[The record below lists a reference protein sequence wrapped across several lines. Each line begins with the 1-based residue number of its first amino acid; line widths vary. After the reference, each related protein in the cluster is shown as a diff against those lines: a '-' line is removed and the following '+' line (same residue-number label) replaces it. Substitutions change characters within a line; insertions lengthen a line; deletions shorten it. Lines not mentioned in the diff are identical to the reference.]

1 MRNVRSILSALIILG
16 IGGLVLM
23 VSMHKNTSWFL
34 REETV
39 DLTQSEDDRVAELR
53 SHIRE
58 DGPREA
64 FSSFA
69 RAMQPLSSKQQ
80 HPQAH
85 LFGRAL
91 YEETGLEGFSVCD
104 SQFSFGCFHEFIG
117 LAIEERGPEVIRSLN
132 EGCIQQG
139 SGNLGCQHGIGHG
152 VLAYAG
158 YREKD
163 LAEAVNLCRD
173 LKQSDPIGGCYGGM
187 YMEYNLH
194 TMKGEDARSRPYAY
208 ADRFK
213 PCSETSNLELRRSC
227 LYWQPQWWNQ
237 AMSAPDS
244 DESFEVMGRFCR
256 EAKELL
262 GVDEECFRGIG
273 NITSAAA
280 NFVPERTIELCKV
293 ATQST
298 QELLWCMSIVANHLN
313 TEASPAAAES
323 VCMIFES
330 MSIERDTCL
339 RWANNTFNI
348 VNPQ

>member
-1 MRNVRSILSALIILG
+1 MLLSTHG
-16 IGGLVLM
+16 PV
-23 VSMHKNTSWFL
+23 SWFD
-34 REETV
+34 RETPV
-39 DLTQSEDDRVAELR
+39 DVTQSDDERVAELR
-53 SHIRE
+53 ELIRE

-64 FSSFA
+64 SSSFA
-69 RAMQPLSSKQQ
+69 RSIQSLGSKLQ

-91 YEETGLEGFSVCD
+91 YEEVWLEGFAVCD
-104 SQFSFGCFHEFIG
+104 AQFSFGCFHEFIG
-117 LAIEERGPEVIRSLN
+117 LAIEERGPDVIRTLN

-158 YREKD
+158 YRDKD
-163 LAEAVNLCRD
+163 LAEAMSLCRD

-194 TMKGEDARSRPYAY
+194 TMKGSDARSRPYTY
-208 ADRFK
+208 SDRFK
-213 PCSETSNLELRRSC
+213 PCSETSDLEIRRSC

-237 AMSAPDS
+237 ATRVPDS
-244 DESFEVMGRFCR
+244 EESFEMMGRFCR
-256 EAKELL
+256 EAKNLL
-262 GVDEECFRGIG
+262 SVDRECFRGIG

-280 NFVPERTIELCKV
+280 NFVPERAVELCTI
-293 ATQST
+293 ATQNT
-298 QELLWCMSIVANHLN
+298 DELFWCISIVANHLN
-313 TEASPAAAES
+313 TEASPEAARS
-323 VCMIFES
+323 VCTVFDEAS
-330 MSIERDTCL
+330 AKHETCL